1 MKISDIM
8 RATGLTRKA
17 IYYYETIGLINPKKE
32 GENSYRCYSNGD
44 VERLKQI
51 KALRFLDLSLENIK
65 KILETP
71 MKFKE
76 VMGEQLEI
84 IEKRITLLNETEKVI
99 RTLLES
105 ISSMPQSD
113 RLDRLYYYLELD
125 AKSHKDYMKK
135 DLERIFP
142 SGFGKLI
149 AVMYGAFLDEPIDS
163 VEKEQAWEKLVKLLD
178 QTEVIQFPDEITNIL
193 NKLYEQISHESMEH
207 FESQSKNIINNV
219 NSFNEKISDEEKEA
233 INRQIEEKKNQK
245 GYNEMYEMSKKL
257 FEYIKENPKIL
268 PKDFSEHLKIL
279 SSKYNEFGEN
289 FLKTFKSK
297 YTIGKTFGLN

>member
-1 MKISDIM
+1 MIRILIIISS
-8 RATGLTRKA
+8 L
-17 IYYYETIGLINPKKE
+17 LLC
-32 GENSYRCYSNGD
+32 ENSVAS
-44 VERLKQI
+44 
-51 KALRFLDLSLENIK
+51 A
-65 KILETP
+65 
-71 MKFKE
+71 
-76 VMGEQLEI
+76 EQP
-84 IEKRITLLNETEKVI
+84 TE
-99 RTLLES
+99 
-105 ISSMPQSD
+105 P
-113 RLDRLYYYLELD
+113 
-125 AKSHKDYMKK
+125 
-135 DLERIFP
+135 
-142 SGFGKLI
+142 
-149 AVMYGAFLDEPIDS
+149 
-163 VEKEQAWEKLVKLLD
+163 EQKLVKLLD

-268 PKDFSEHLKIL
+268 PKDFSELLKIL